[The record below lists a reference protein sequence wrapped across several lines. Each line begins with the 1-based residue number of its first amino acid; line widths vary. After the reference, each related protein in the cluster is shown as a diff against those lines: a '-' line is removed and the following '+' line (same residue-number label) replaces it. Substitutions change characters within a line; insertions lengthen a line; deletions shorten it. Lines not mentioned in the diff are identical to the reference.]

1 MLCKRAIFA
10 GANVSFNSTVASVS
24 PPSTHAAP
32 SGSDDQRPSVSL
44 HSGEIIH
51 ADLIIGADGARG
63 VVRPVVDAQNPRS
76 PWKGAYTGTTVYTG
90 VCAAEH
96 AELDESG
103 HEVDVWMSE
112 GFHAMCTWIHA
123 RDLVRALMP
132 AARGIQRTVR

>member
-1 MLCKRAIFA
+1 M
-10 GANVSFNSTVASVS
+10 
-24 PPSTHAAP
+24 
-32 SGSDDQRPSVSL
+32 
-44 HSGEIIH
+44 
-51 ADLIIGADGARG
+51 IIGADGARG

-96 AELDESG
+96 AELEESG